1 MTPLDALWA
10 NQRRRVGRSY
20 GFAVLGLGGL
30 AMASLLLGASAV
42 GAHDVWAIASQILHE
57 GRLPQSREGLV
68 LFTIRLHVRSLPCW
82 WAGLAVAGAMLQG
95 LFRNP
100 LADPG
105 LIGVS
110 SGAAL
115 AAGLTIVLGDAWL
128 APHFGRTPLALLPV
142 GAFFGGL
149 ATTLLLYAIATRRG
163 QTSIA
168 TLLLAGVAIGAL
180 AGAMSGFLAY
190 LSDDRQLRDLAFWT
204 LGSLSGASWAK
215 LAAAGPLL
223 FLAVVAAPLLARG
236 LDALNLGDA
245 EAFHLGQPVQR
256 IKILAILFSALAV
269 GASVAV
275 AGMIGFVGIVVPHAL
290 RLLVGASHRTL
301 LPLSALGGA
310 ALLLAADLVAR
321 LAVMPAE
328 LPIGIVT
335 AAVGA
340 HFSLASFGKAE
351 EPYAM
356 TAWMIAE
363 SAGFRTGQRWLLRE
377 ANLAL
382 AAGQFRIVVIGPNGA
397 GKSTLL
403 RLLSGEWAP
412 AEGHVM
418 TLGQP
423 IGAVPAWQLAAR
435 RVVHGPGYQHWLS
448 IRRT

>member
-1 MTPLDALWA
+1 MKQTLLDASDGNVEMTPLDALWS
-10 NQRRRVGRSY
+10 NQRRRAGRSY

-30 AMASLLLGASAV
+30 ATASLLLGASAV
-42 GAHDVWAIASQILHE
+42 GAHDVWAVASQILHE

-68 LFTIRLHVRSLPCW
+68 LFTIRLPRTLLAMLVG
-82 WAGLAVAGAMLQG
+82 AGLAVAGAMIQG

-128 APHFGRTPLALLPV
+128 APHFGRTPLALLPL

-204 LGSLSGASWAK
+204 LGSLSGASWGK

-223 FLAVVAAPLLARG
+223 SLAVVAAPLLARG

-340 HFSLASFGKAE
+340 PFFL
-351 EPYAM
+351 
-356 TAWMIAE
+356 
-363 SAGFRTGQRWLLRE
+363 WLL
-377 ANLAL
+377 
-382 AAGQFRIVVIGPNGA
+382 
-397 GKSTLL
+397 
-403 RLLSGEWAP
+403 
-412 AEGHVM
+412 
-418 TLGQP
+418 LGRQRSP
-423 IGAVPAWQLAAR
+423 MP
-435 RVVHGPGYQHWLS
+435 
-448 IRRT
+448 